1 MVLTLNQLVCT
12 REERPL
18 FEPLSTVLVSG
29 DCVELLGPNGAGKTT
44 LLRSLA
50 GLYGQ
55 YEGTFECSDFLFQ
68 GHHTG
73 LDELMTPLENL
84 AWFGGLEG
92 RAVAMDE
99 AADVLREVGMFAYA
113 MTPCQQLSQGQQRRV
128 TMARWLLSGAKLWL
142 LDEPYTSLDKDGQ
155 KLLNTILAR
164 HCGNGGAVLAAT
176 HMPLSVGAKRALSLS
191 PTEVAA

>member
-1 MVLTLNQLVCT
+1 MLTLKELVCT

-18 FEPLSTVLVSG
+18 FEPLSTVLAAG

-50 GLYGQ
+50 GLYTQ
-55 YEGTFECSDFLFQ
+55 YEGTFECTEFLFQ

-92 RAVAMDE
+92 HVITADA
-99 AADVLREVGMFAYA
+99 AADALREVGMFAYA

-128 TMARWLLSGAKLWL
+128 TMARWLLSDTKLWL

-155 KLLNTILAR
+155 MLLNTILAR
-164 HCGNGGAVLAAT
+164 HCDAGGAALAAT
-176 HMPLSVGAKRALSLS
+176 HMPLSVDRKHELILS
-191 PTEVAA
+191 PVESVA